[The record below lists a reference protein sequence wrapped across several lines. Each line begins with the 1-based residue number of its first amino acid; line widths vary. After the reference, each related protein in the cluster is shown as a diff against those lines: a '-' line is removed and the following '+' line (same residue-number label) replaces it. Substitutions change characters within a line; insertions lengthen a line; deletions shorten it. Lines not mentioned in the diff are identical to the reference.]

1 MNSITFQS
9 LTEPPSEN
17 DLSLYPDFLVT
28 CLLKNGI
35 GCIEADKSL
44 QHDGT
49 VDFIL
54 TSKATGTARIVSTI
68 GTGYFRPVLARFGNR
83 CRDDMLYCG
92 HHLFTCP
99 FEREGKIRDH
109 RFSIF
114 LCNEPTMA
122 CWLRLYLYAIDDL
135 FPTFAAV

>member
-1 MNSITFQS
+1 MKSLTFQS
-9 LTEPPSEN
+9 ISHPPSEDN
-17 DLSLYPDFLVT
+17 LSLYPDFLVT

-35 GCIEADKSL
+35 GNIEADKAL

-54 TSKATGTARIVSTI
+54 TSRTTGTARIISSI
-68 GTGYFRPVLARFGNR
+68 GTGFFRPVLARFGNR

-92 HHLFTCP
+92 HHLFACQ

-122 CWLRLYLYAIDDL
+122 CWLRLYLYGIDGL
-135 FPTFAAV
+135 FPAFAAV

>member
-1 MNSITFQS
+1 MKSIPFQP
-9 LTEPPSEN
+9 LTDPPSEN

-35 GCIEADKSL
+35 GSIEADKAL

-54 TSKATGTARIVSTI
+54 TSKTASTACIVSTI
-68 GTGYFRPVLARFGNR
+68 GTGYFRPVLARFGYR

-92 HHLFTCP
+92 HDLFTCQ
-99 FEREGKIRDH
+99 FEREGKIREH
-109 RFSIF
+109 RFSLF

-135 FPTFAAV
+135 FPAF